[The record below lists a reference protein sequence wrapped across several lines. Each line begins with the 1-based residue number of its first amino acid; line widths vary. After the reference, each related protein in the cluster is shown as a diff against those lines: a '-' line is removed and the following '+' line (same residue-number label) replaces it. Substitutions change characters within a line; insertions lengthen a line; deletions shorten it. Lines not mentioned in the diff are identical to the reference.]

1 MGLPLSA
8 CEGTPL
14 GLAEVSIKRSKR
26 QEQAMLL
33 CQPGGY
39 MLEVPS
45 SSEEFPNI
53 IPRASSDN
61 LASDRQFVKDQ
72 AHVKCGGF
80 NF

>member
-1 MGLPLSA
+1 
-8 CEGTPL
+8 
-14 GLAEVSIKRSKR
+14 
-26 QEQAMLL
+26 MLL